1 MLAIAG
7 GKGGCGKTTTT
18 LGLAAALVRQRTGAL
33 AVDADPEMPDLHA
46 LAGVEREPGV
56 DAVTEGWPPGMVAGI
71 ADAPTAGVAVLPAGN
86 DRSGGRTLPSS
97 LSASLRTVAGTVLL
111 DCPAGAGPDAVEP
124 LRLADAVVVVTTPE
138 PACLRDAAKTAAM
151 ARELGVPVAG
161 AVVSRAE
168 AAPAGV
174 TDLLDCELLGVV
186 PDAGAGSSATPLAD
200 ERVRTAHD
208 EVVSALQPKC
218 L

>member
-18 LGLAAALVRQRTGAL
+18 LGLAAALVRQRKAAL

-46 LAGVEREPGV
+46 LAGVSRDPGV
-56 DAVTEGWPPGMVAGI
+56 DAVAAGWPPGMVAG
-71 ADAPTAGVAVLPAGN
+71 TAGPPAAGAAVLPAASDSRVGA
-86 DRSGGRTLPSS
+86 SSSPS
-97 LSASLRTVAGTVLL
+97 LSARLGATRGTVLL

-124 LRLADAVVVVTTPE
+124 LRLADAAVVVTTPE

-151 ARELGVPVAG
+151 ARELDLPVAG

-168 AAPAGV
+168 APPAGV
-174 TDLLDCELLGVV
+174 ADLLDCEVLGVV
-186 PDAGAGSSATPLAD
+186 PDVGAGASVAPLAD